1 MNSSS
6 RAITKNATPKIM
18 TVVVMDRQI
27 LAQEEGDIKSV
38 EQNDI
43 LTTHDFI
50 EILFCSLNLHSFH
63 DLPHNM

>member
-1 MNSSS
+1 
-6 RAITKNATPKIM
+6 M

-27 LAQEEGDIKSV
+27 LAQEEGNIKSV

-50 EILFCSLNLHSFH
+50 EVLFCSLNLHSFH
-63 DLPHNM
+63 DLSHQM